1 MEYISYFWDKLYPY
15 LIKPNSIQPNSI
27 QPTHT
32 TKMNKINTFLHITDD
47 DVDSKS
53 LYILLEIQNGGYY
66 RKDRNNNGIFYPKLG
81 TNLQVREYIIKNFSY
96 DLMDDYDEEYSDDD
110 PGTWYAYFEVLYTR
124 LRTHYTDDTLDTVTP
139 WHEITLQDQIENNM
153 SEHLINCKES
163 GMGLN
168 AFIAHMNEE
177 DYEEDNKQRC
187 DVDYIDIANPLTT
200 RLLLYS
206 IDGFKDPKIL
216 KHFEPNEYL
225 NLYNNLKNIGLNST
239 EIQDFI
245 NSIIENKPRMSQFKQ
260 TLNESFIPR
269 HLNKQTLK
277 EVMEHF
283 NMPHELEDYTNTYV
297 GGKRKNRTRKTRTRK
312 TRKQNKKIQKK
323 YKSSKKNK
331 SYKKK

>member
-32 TKMNKINTFLHITDD
+32 TKMNKIDTFLSATDD

-81 TNLQVREYIIKNFSY
+81 TNLQVREYIIKNFRN
-96 DLMDDYDEEYSDDD
+96 DLMDDYDEEYSDDY
-110 PGTWYAYFEVLYTR
+110 PGTWYSVFEVLYTR

-139 WHEITLQDQIENNM
+139 WHEITLQDQIENNI
-153 SEHLINCKES
+153 SEY
-163 GMGLN
+163 LN
-168 AFIAHMNEE
+168 ELQNVGF
-177 DYEEDNKQRC
+177 YGEDNKKTC
-187 DVDYIDIANPLTT
+187 DVDNISMANPLTKH
-200 RLLLYS
+200 LLLYS

-216 KHFEPNEYL
+216 NHFEPNEYL

-269 HLNKQTLK
+269 HLSKQTLR

-283 NMPHELEDYTNTYV
+283 NMPHELEDKTNTYV

>member
-32 TKMNKINTFLHITDD
+32 TKMNKINTFLSTTDD
-47 DVDSKS
+47 DVDRDS

-81 TNLQVREYIIKNFSY
+81 TNLRVREYIINNFRY
-96 DLMDDYDEEYSDDD
+96 DLIDDGEEYSDDD
-110 PGTWYAYFEVLYTR
+110 PGTWYAYFHVLYTR
-124 LRTHYTDDTLDTVTP
+124 LRTNYKDDTLDTVTP
-139 WHEITLQDQIENNM
+139 WYEITLQDKIEGNI
-153 SEHLINCKES
+153 SEHLTEPPYL
-163 GMGLN
+163 GFYG
-168 AFIAHMNEE
+168 
-177 DYEEDNKQRC
+177 EDNKKRC
-187 DVDYIDIANPLTT
+187 DVDDINMANPLTKH
-200 RLLLYS
+200 LLLYS

-216 KHFEPNEYL
+216 NHFEPNEYF
-225 NLYNNLKNIGLNST
+225 NLYNNLKNIGLNSN

-269 HLNKQTLK
+269 HLSKQTLK
-277 EVMEHF
+277 EVMKHF
-283 NMPHELEDYTNTYV
+283 NMPHELEHHTGTYL
-297 GGKRKNRTRKTRTRK
+297 GGKRKTRTRK

-331 SYKKK
+331 SYKKKH